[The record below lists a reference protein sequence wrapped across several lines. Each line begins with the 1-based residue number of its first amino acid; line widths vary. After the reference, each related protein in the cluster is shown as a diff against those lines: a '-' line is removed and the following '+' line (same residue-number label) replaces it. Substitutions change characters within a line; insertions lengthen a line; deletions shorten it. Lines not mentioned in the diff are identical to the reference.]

1 MIPAVQCSGSVQRCR
16 YVFSIGIFN
25 QRVNVD
31 ADDVLVTML
40 SIHGGGVGWGA
51 WVWGV
56 ERGWRVTQNPG
67 IGRRQVPAA
76 SVNSASDVATN
87 STIDKAY

>member
-40 SIHGGGVGWGA
+40 NIHGGWGGVGCVGVGCGEGLAGHSESRYRPKTGA
-51 WVWGV
+51 SRLCELG
-56 ERGWRVTQNPG
+56 E
-67 IGRRQVPAA
+67 
-76 SVNSASDVATN
+76 
-87 STIDKAY
+87 